1 MFSPSSFT
9 NQSIRTKCLCD
20 GRDNQFQM
28 EQRLNKKEGERQREV
43 EEGGG
48 TGQEEEMGG
57 KMGEWLSVC
66 ACVITFDLCTVTFM
80 V

>member
-1 MFSPSSFT
+1 
-9 NQSIRTKCLCD
+9 
-20 GRDNQFQM
+20 M